1 MKFQTGSVF
10 GNRYTLGE
18 RIAVGGMGE
27 VWRAEDRVLGRTV
40 AMKLLSPSL
49 ADQPGFTRRFR
60 EEARNTA
67 MLSHPNIA
75 AVYDYGEDAGASWLV
90 MELVEGEPLSQL
102 IKDDGHLP
110 SRRVSSIL
118 AQAALALQAA
128 HDAGVIHRDVK
139 PANILIR
146 NDGQVKLT
154 DFGIARAVD
163 SAPITRT
170 GEVMGTAQYI
180 SPEQATG
187 KPAGPGSDLYSL
199 GVVGH
204 EMLTGK
210 RPFDEGSPVATA
222 MAHIHNPPPP
232 LPEGVDPIL
241 AGVIFACL
249 AKDPAAR
256 PESASAVAS
265 ALRGGPEAASFAS
278 TQAMPPPP
286 GATQRMGAAPTMAQP
301 PAPMTQPGY
310 AQPGYPQQY
319 GHTGYQQQYPGYPP
333 TGPLPE
339 QQKRR
344 SNAWPWILVA
354 VLLLALGGVVLAQSG
369 LFGGAGSAPTT
380 APTTSAPTTT
390 TPTTSAPTR
399 VRLDVASY
407 RGLTQADATSRLQA
421 LGFDTVDTAQEASET
436 IPAGRVVTVTPNGDV
451 EVGTTLTLT
460 ISTGPQQTST
470 PSPSTPTS
478 SRPTGSPSSDA
489 GSGDNGDTGGSGG
502 SGGNDDNG
510 GDSGS
515 DSTPGDGS
523 TQGAGADAGAGDN
536 GSEQARG
543 SDEDSQESGGVAGAH
558 VQPGDNGSNP
568 SQAQPNSADQTAGA
582 GGGPQRVW
590 IEGTVTQ

>member
-27 VWRAEDRVLGRTV
+27 VWRAEDRVLGRSV

-90 MELVEGEPLSQL
+90 MELVEGEPLSQI
-102 IKDDGHLP
+102 IKEEGSLP
-110 SRRVSSIL
+110 SRRVSAIM

-128 HDAGVIHRDVK
+128 HDARVIHRDVK

-154 DFGIARAVD
+154 DFGIARATD
-163 SAPITRT
+163 AAPITRT

-232 LPEGVDPIL
+232 LPDSVDPVL

-249 AKDPAAR
+249 AKDPGAR
-256 PESASAVAS
+256 PPSARAVAS
-265 ALRGGPEAASFAS
+265 ALRGGPEAAALLA
-278 TQAMPPPP
+278 TQVMPPSA

-301 PAPMTQPGY
+301 S
-310 AQPGYPQQY
+310 AQMSP
-319 GHTGYQQQYPGYPP
+319 PGYPP
-333 TGPLPE
+333 TGYPTGSYQQGYQPYPPGYAPTGPMPE
-339 QQKRR
+339 QRRR
-344 SNAWPWILVA
+344 SSPWPWIMVA
-354 VLLLALGGVVLAQSG
+354 VLVVALVGVVLAQSG
-369 LFGGAGSAPTT
+369 LFNGGDQTPSPS
-380 APTTSAPTTT
+380 PTTSSP
-390 TPTTSAPTR
+390 
-399 VRLDVASY
+399 
-407 RGLTQADATSRLQA
+407 
-421 LGFDTVDTAQEASET
+421 
-436 IPAGRVVTVTPNGDV
+436 
-451 EVGTTLTLT
+451 
-460 ISTGPQQTST
+460 TST
-470 PSPSTPTS
+470 PSPTETTVLLDSTAFRGMTPAQASAQLRSLGFTQIAQATQSDADVAAGRVISITPSGEVVVGRPITLNVSTGPAQTTPPTTPATSSPTDEPSPSESTP
-478 SRPTGSPSSDA
+478 SDN
-489 GSGDNGDTGGSGG
+489 GGNGDQTRGAAQGGDTGS
-502 SGGNDDNG
+502 S
-510 GDSGS
+510 
-515 DSTPGDGS
+515 DGS
-523 TQGAGADAGAGDN
+523 TDA
-536 GSEQARG
+536 QG
-543 SDEDSQESGGVAGAH
+543 SDDDASDQGDQGGAQNAPAPTSQSGGVAGAH
-558 VQPGDNGSNP
+558 AGVAPDRGTNP
-568 SQAQPNSADQTAGA
+568 SQGQSNSADQGVGSRNATVPGHDPHA
-582 GGGPQRVW
+582 RD
-590 IEGTVTQ
+590 EGR

>member
-27 VWRAEDRVLGRTV
+27 VWRAEDRVLGRSV

-90 MELVEGEPLSQL
+90 MELVEGEPLSQI
-102 IKDDGHLP
+102 IKEEGSLP
-110 SRRVSSIL
+110 SRRVSAIM

-154 DFGIARAVD
+154 DFGIARATD
-163 SAPITRT
+163 AAPITRT

-187 KPAGPGSDLYSL
+187 KPAGPASDLYSL

-232 LPEGVDPIL
+232 LPDSVDPVL

-249 AKDPAAR
+249 AKDPSAR
-256 PESASAVAS
+256 PPSARAVTS
-265 ALRGGPEAASFAS
+265 ALRGGPEAAALLA
-278 TQAMPPPP
+278 TQVMPPGA

-301 PAPMTQPGY
+301 PAQLP
-310 AQPGYPQQY
+310 
-319 GHTGYQQQYPGYPP
+319 PGYPP
-333 TGPLPE
+333 AGYPTGTYQQGYQPYPPGYAPTGPMPE
-339 QQKRR
+339 QRKR
-344 SNAWPWILVA
+344 SNPWPWIMVA
-354 VLLLALGGVVLAQSG
+354 VLVVALVGVVLAQSG
-369 LFGGAGSAPTT
+369 LFNGGGQTPNPTPTT
-380 APTTSAPTTT
+380 ASPTTSASPTQTMVLLDSTAFRGMTPEQASARLRSLGFTQITRETQSDANVPAGRVISVTPSGDVVVGRPITLIVSSGPAQTTPPTTPPTSAPTTT
-390 TPTTSAPTR
+390 DEPSP
-399 VRLDVASY
+399 
-407 RGLTQADATSRLQA
+407 
-421 LGFDTVDTAQEASET
+421 SE
-436 IPAGRVVTVTPNGDV
+436 
-451 EVGTTLTLT
+451 
-460 ISTGPQQTST
+460 ST
-470 PSPSTPTS
+470 PSD
-478 SRPTGSPSSDA
+478 TG
-489 GSGDNGDTGGSGG
+489 GGDNGNNGNQTRGAAAVADTGS
-502 SGGNDDNG
+502 S
-510 GDSGS
+510 
-515 DSTPGDGS
+515 DGS
-523 TQGAGADAGAGDN
+523 TD
-536 GSEQARG
+536 ARG
-543 SDEDSQESGGVAGAH
+543 SDTSSDQGDEGDAQSAPGPTAHSGGVAGAH
-558 VQPGDNGSNP
+558 AGVAPDNGANP
-568 SQAQPNSADQTAGA
+568 TQGQSNSADQGVGSRNATAPGH
-582 GGGPQRVW
+582 GPQTRD
-590 IEGTVTQ
+590 EGR